1 MKRLPLL
8 LLLLIATAAATA
20 TASAFASSG
29 APPATAHTARATK
42 IDVRHTSIGSVLVTS
57 SGLVL
62 YIFTH
67 DHGHNSCMAIS
78 GCAETWPALKTSGKP
93 TAGPGV
99 HASLLSSV
107 KLSGGGS
114 QVTYAGHPLY
124 LYAAITEPGVTS
136 YVGVSAFGG
145 TWNALSASGHQV
157 K

>member
-8 LLLLIATAAATA
+8 LLIAAASALVT
-20 TASAFASSG
+20 TSAFASSVSR
-29 APPATAHTARATK
+29 PATAHTAHTTK
-42 IDVRHTSIGSVLVTS
+42 IDLRHTSIGTVLVSS

-62 YIFTH
+62 YEFTH
-67 DHGHNSCMAIS
+67 DHGHNSCIAIS

-99 HASLLSSV
+99 HASLLGTV

-136 YVGVSAFGG
+136 YVGVSSFGG
-145 TWNALSASGHQV
+145 SWDALTSSGHQV